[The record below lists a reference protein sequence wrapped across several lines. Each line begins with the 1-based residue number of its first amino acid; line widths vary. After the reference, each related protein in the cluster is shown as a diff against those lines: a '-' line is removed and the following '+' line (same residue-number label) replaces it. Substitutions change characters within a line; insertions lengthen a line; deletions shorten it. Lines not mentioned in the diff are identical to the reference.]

1 MFMASH
7 GMRDMGEGHE
17 KVANPV
23 EVAELKETGRQIML
37 WSLVTSGAM
46 TAMAVAAFALR

>member
-17 KVANPV
+17 KVANP
-23 EVAELKETGRQIML
+23 EEIAELRRTGRQIMT
-37 WSLVTSGAM
+37 WSLLTSGAM
-46 TAMAVAAFALR
+46 TAMAVAAVALR